1 MPDNSTILS
10 LPLILPAQAQKHV
23 THNEALRILDVAV
36 QAAVSNRN
44 LTAPPLGPVVGQ
56 RHIIAAGASGEWAAK
71 AGQIALFAD
80 GYWSYFAPQKGWRV
94 WIEAED
100 AVATFDG
107 AAWKTQAEG
116 ALTVARL
123 GVAATPDVTN
133 RLAVSAPATLLTHAG
148 AGHQLKLNK
157 ASAGDTASLLFQTG
171 FAGRAEMGTI
181 GADAFGIKVS
191 ADGETFFDALA
202 VAGASGIVS
211 LPQGVAAAGFS
222 LRDAGDPAKRGA
234 FSVADLTAGAL
245 RTYTL
250 PDVSS
255 ELAVLAGAQSFS
267 GAKTFAGAV
276 TVSAASAD
284 FGTASGAANYGL
296 GVGATAAAATKTVN
310 LGTGGV
316 AGSTTVVKVGSGVAG
331 AEGSLVVNLPTVTF
345 ANTVTAVGMTEA
357 AVVAKYLG
365 LGGASGDATNRLSV
379 NSPAVLLNNAGAGI
393 ETTLNKAAM
402 GDDASIAFKTGFSA
416 RALVGLL
423 GSDDLAVKVSAD
435 GASYTTALTVAAA
448 SGQVSLAKPVILSGQ
463 SADPVAPA
471 DGTIWHNGST
481 GQLCAQIDGRVKV
494 LDSQQDLPFLLPPVG
509 EYVMTTTGCG
519 GASLASALAG
529 AAGRIEIFPFVPR
542 ANLVVDRMAFNVTV
556 AAAGALG
563 RILLYDAD
571 ANGRPASLL
580 VETGDM
586 DCGTT
591 GVKETAVA
599 LTLTRGRSYW
609 VGVRHSAT
617 FTLSAWLAAM
627 SPDINGGT
635 APNLNARKVLRRTL
649 AFGTAAPA
657 SWGFTSAE
665 IMAGA
670 LAPAVWLRMA

>member
-36 QAAVSNRN
+36 QAAVSNRS
-44 LTAPPLGPVVGQ
+44 LTAPPLGPVAGQ
-56 RHIIAAGASGEWAAK
+56 RHIIAAGASGDWAGK

-80 GYWSYFAPQKGWRV
+80 GYWSCFAPQKGWRV

-100 AVATFDG
+100 AVAVFDG

-116 ALTVARL
+116 ALTVAQL

-171 FAGRAEMGTI
+171 YAGRAEMGTI
-181 GADAFGIKVS
+181 GGDEFGIKVS
-191 ADGETFFDALA
+191 ADGATFYDALV
-202 VAGASGIVS
+202 VAGASGLVS
-211 LPQGVAAAGFS
+211 LPQGVAAAGFA
-222 LRDAGDPAKRGA
+222 LRDAGDPARQGA
-234 FSVADLTAGAL
+234 FSVAGLTAGAL

-255 ELAVLAGAQSFS
+255 ELAVLAGVQSFT

-276 TVSAASAD
+276 TVSAASAE
-284 FGTASGAANYGL
+284 FGTASGAASYGL

-316 AGSTTVVKVGSGVAG
+316 AGSTTVVTVGSGVAG
-331 AEGSLVVNLPTVTF
+331 AQGSLVVNLPTVTF
-345 ANTVTAVGMTEA
+345 ANTVTAVDMTEA
-357 AVVAKYLG
+357 AVVARYLG

-393 ETTLNKAAM
+393 ETTLNKAAV

-435 GASYTTALTVAAA
+435 GASYTTALTVAAV
-448 SGQVSLAKPVILSGQ
+448 SGRATLAKPVVLSGQ
-463 SADPVAPA
+463 SADPIGAA
-471 DGTIWHNGST
+471 NGTIWHNGST
-481 GQLCAQIDGRVKV
+481 GQLCAQLDGRVKV
-494 LDSQQDLPFLLPPVG
+494 LDAQQDLPFLLPPAG
-509 EYVMTTTGCG
+509 EYVMTATGCG
-519 GASLASALAG
+519 GASLPTALAG
-529 AAGRIEIFPFVPR
+529 AAGRMEIFPFVPR
-542 ANLVVDRMAFNVTV
+542 ANLVVDRLAFNVSTAV
-556 AAAGALG
+556 AGSFG
-563 RILLYDAD
+563 RIVFYEAD
-571 ANGRPASLL
+571 ANGRPTTLL
-580 VETGDM
+580 VETADM

-591 GVKETAVA
+591 GIKEAAVSM
-599 LTLTRGRSYW
+599 TLTRGRSYW
-609 VGVRHSAT
+609 VGVRHSST
-617 FTLSAWLAAM
+617 FTLSGWLAAM
-627 SPDINGGT
+627 TPDINGGT
-635 APNLNARKVLRRTL
+635 APSLTARKVLRRSLTF
-649 AFGTAAPA
+649 ATAAPA
-657 SWGFTSAE
+657 NWGFTSTE

-670 LAPAVWLRMA
+670 LATAVWLRMA